1 MARQRLDH
9 DSPKLKWQD
18 EIDEVFG
25 RANPNPTREGCPP
38 REELVALSRRERPLT
53 DPGYV
58 HLTKCSPCYLEVR
71 ALHEQHRTE
80 RRRRLLTVGVAAAA
94 VVLAIAA
101 GAWFFVTMRS
111 GATELR
117 AEFDLRPY
125 AVMRGEPQETG
136 RQPLSLPRGRVAL
149 TLLLPVGSAA
159 GMYEVQVLDSELRSM
174 TSAPGMAEIKNYV
187 TTLQT
192 TLDLGSLSSG
202 VYQLAIRRS
211 GQEWQLFP
219 ARVQ

>member
-1 MARQRLDH
+1 
-9 DSPKLKWQD
+9 
-18 EIDEVFG
+18 
-25 RANPNPTREGCPP
+25 
-38 REELVALSRRERPLT
+38 
-53 DPGYV
+53 
-58 HLTKCSPCYLEVR
+58 
-71 ALHEQHRTE
+71 
-80 RRRRLLTVGVAAAA
+80 
-94 VVLAIAA
+94 
-101 GAWFFVTMRS
+101 
-111 GATELR
+111 
-117 AEFDLRPY
+117 
-125 AVMRGEPQETG
+125 
-136 RQPLSLPRGRVAL
+136 
-149 TLLLPVGSAA
+149 LPVGSAA